1 MGRPNWFAA
10 VGEEHRAVRE
20 AVGLFDQSSFAKFEL
35 DRPGRRDSLSRIA
48 ANDVTRPPGRI
59 TYTQLLN
66 RRGGIEADLTVA
78 RLADDHY
85 YLVTGT
91 GFRKRPFRW
100 IRDHLPDRADFRLTD
115 VTEAYATLSLMGPR
129 SRACCRA

>member
-1 MGRPNWFAA
+1 MGRQNWFAA
-10 VGEEHRAVRE
+10 VGEEHRAVRD

-35 DRPGRRDSLSRIA
+35 AGPAASEALSLIC

-78 RLADDHY
+78 RLAEDRFY
-85 YLVTGT
+85 IVTGT
-91 GFRKRPFRW
+91 GFRTHDFGW
-100 IRDHLPDRADFRLTD
+100 IRDRLRAT
-115 VTEAYATLSLMGPR
+115 AIS
-129 SRACCRA
+129 S